1 MPKRKIDNYE
11 KDERKQLYIEAIEKY
26 GIEAQFNQLQEE
38 CAELIVSVNK
48 LRRKGKEVE
57 YLTIDELAD
66 VFIMVEQ
73 ITFAMDVENKVQ
85 ERIDFKI
92 NRLKTRLNQ
101 SK

>member
-1 MPKRKIDNYE
+1 MSKQ
-11 KDERKQLYIEAIEKY
+11 DERKQLYLEAIEKY
-26 GIEAQFNQLQEE
+26 GIEPQLNQLQEE

-48 LRRKGKEVE
+48 HRRKKCNESIDG
-57 YLTIDELAD
+57 LIDELAD

-73 ITFAMDVENKVQ
+73 IAFAMDVEIKVQ

-92 NRLKTRLNQ
+92 DRLKTRLNQ